1 MTTHIASESPSVVVR
16 GAGRYEVLLLL
27 LVLVLLLAPFERS
40 VLEPVIVALLSG
52 VLLFALWTS
61 SAPTVV
67 VWLGAGLALGC
78 IVTSA
83 VAPVWSSSSKGAYAL
98 VSIILS
104 LAAIVSIVTHL
115 TQRRATTLTT
125 LSGAV
130 AIYLLVGLSFADL
143 YIFLAQLAGTPFFA
157 QPGPHDSVSYV
168 YFSFTT
174 LTTVGFGDLSAGTD
188 PGRMLAVMEAL
199 LGQLYLVTVVAF
211 IVASHRRERSER

>member
-1 MTTHIASESPSVVVR
+1 MVSERPSVVVR
-16 GAGRYEVLLLL
+16 GAGRYEALLLL
-27 LVLVLLLAPFERS
+27 LVMVLVLAPFES
-40 VLEPVIVALLSG
+40 TVLEPVIVALLSG
-52 VLLFALWTS
+52 VLVFAMWTS
-61 SAPTVV
+61 SAPSFV
-67 VWLGAGLALGC
+67 VWLGAGLALAC
-78 IVTSA
+78 VVTSA
-83 VAPVWSSSSKGAYAL
+83 VAPVWTASSKGAFAL

-115 TQRRATTLTT
+115 TQRRTTTLTT

-143 YIFLAQLAGTPFFA
+143 YMFLAQLAGTPFFA
-157 QPGPHDSVSYV
+157 QPGPHGSVAYV

-211 IVASHRRERSER
+211 IVASHRRERT

>member
-1 MTTHIASESPSVVVR
+1 MTHMVSEKPSVVVR
-16 GAGRYEVLLLL
+16 GAGRYEALLLL
-27 LVLVLLLAPFERS
+27 LVMVLVLAPFES
-40 VLEPVIVALLSG
+40 TVLEPVIVALLSG
-52 VLLFALWTS
+52 VLVFALWTS
-61 SAPTVV
+61 SAPSVV
-67 VWLGAGLALGC
+67 VWLGAGLALAC
-78 IVTSA
+78 VVASA
-83 VAPVWSSSSKGAYAL
+83 VAPVWAASSKGIFAL

-104 LAAIVSIVTHL
+104 LAAIVSIVAHL
-115 TQRRATTLTT
+115 TQRRTTTLTT

-143 YIFLAQLAGTPFFA
+143 YMFLAQLAGTPFFA
-157 QPGPHDSVSYV
+157 QPGPHGSVAYV

-211 IVASHRRERSER
+211 IVASHRRERT

>member
-1 MTTHIASESPSVVVR
+1 MTHMVSERPSVVVR
-16 GAGRYEVLLLL
+16 GAGRYEALLLL
-27 LVLVLLLAPFERS
+27 LVMVLVLAPFES
-40 VLEPVIVALLSG
+40 TVLEPVIVALLSG
-52 VLLFALWTS
+52 VLVFAMWTS
-61 SAPTVV
+61 SAPSFV
-67 VWLGAGLALGC
+67 VWLGAGLALAC
-78 IVTSA
+78 VVTSA
-83 VAPVWSSSSKGAYAL
+83 VAPVWTASSKGAFAL

-115 TQRRATTLTT
+115 TQRRTTTLTT

-143 YIFLAQLAGTPFFA
+143 YMFLAQLAGTPFFA
-157 QPGPHDSVSYV
+157 QPGPHGSVAYV

-211 IVASHRRERSER
+211 IVASHRRERT

>member
-1 MTTHIASESPSVVVR
+1 MSEMVSDRPSVVVR

-27 LVLVLLLAPFERS
+27 LVIVLVLAPFES
-40 VLEPVIVALLSG
+40 TVFEPVIVALLSG
-52 VLLFALWTS
+52 VLVFALWTS
-61 SAPTVV
+61 SAATAM
-67 VWLGAGLALGC
+67 VWLGAGLAFAC

-83 VAPVWSSSSKGAYAL
+83 VAPVWAASSKGVYSL
-98 VSIILS
+98 VSILLS
-104 LAAIVSIVTHL
+104 LAAIVSIVTRL
-115 TQRRATTLTT
+115 SQRRATTLTT

-143 YIFLAQLAGTPFFA
+143 YMFMAQLAGTPFFA
-157 QPGPHDSVSYV
+157 QTGPHGSVAYV

-211 IVASHRRERSER
+211 IVASHRRERS